1 MKSHIFIIGMMGTG
15 KSIIAS
21 LLSKK
26 INIPLIDTDKDL
38 EDILNL
44 SLEEFFK
51 KFSEKKFRELESTYF
66 VEHVNS
72 SNCIYATGGG
82 IIINKKNRD
91 VLKNYGKT
99 ILLNASIETIIERL
113 ENDSKKRPLFTNK
126 NALENI
132 WNERKQYYHQ
142 CSDIIIDTDNKE
154 PQTIAKE
161 IIKKLIYENK

>member
-15 KSIIAS
+15 KSTIAS

-26 INIPLIDTDKDL
+26 LNIPFIDTDKDL

-72 SNCIYATGGG
+72 SHCIYATGGG
-82 IIINKKNRD
+82 IIINKKNRN
-91 VLKNYGKT
+91 VLKNYGRT
-99 ILLNASIETIIERL
+99 ILLNASIETIIKRL

-132 WNERKQYYHQ
+132 WNERKHYYHQ

>member
-1 MKSHIFIIGMMGTG
+1 MGAG

-26 INIPLIDTDKDL
+26 LNIPFIDTDKDL

-72 SNCIYATGGG
+72 SHCIYATGGG

-91 VLKNYGKT
+91 VLKNYVRT
-99 ILLNASIETIIERL
+99 ILLNASIETIIKRL

-132 WNERKQYYHQ
+132 WDERKQYYLSLIHI
-142 CSDIIIDTDNKE
+142 SE
-154 PQTIAKE
+154 PTRRRGISYAVFC
-161 IIKKLIYENK
+161 

>member
-26 INIPLIDTDKDL
+26 LNIPLIDTDKDL

-51 KFSEKKFRELESTYF
+51 KFSEKKFRVLESTYF
-66 VEHVNS
+66 VEHVNN

-82 IIINKKNRD
+82 IIMNKKNRD
-91 VLKNYGKT
+91 VLKNYGRT
-99 ILLNASIETIIERL
+99 ILLNASIETIIKRL

-126 NALENI
+126 NALKNI
-132 WNERKQYYHQ
+132 WNERKHYYHK

-154 PQTIAKE
+154 PRTIAKE
-161 IIKKLIYENK
+161 IIKKIDL